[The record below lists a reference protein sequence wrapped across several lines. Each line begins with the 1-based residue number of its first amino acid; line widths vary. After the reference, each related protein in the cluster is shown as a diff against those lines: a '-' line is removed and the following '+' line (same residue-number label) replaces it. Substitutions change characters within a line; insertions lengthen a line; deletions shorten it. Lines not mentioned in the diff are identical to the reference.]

1 MISESAE
8 SLIYNL
14 SAGEPG
20 FVAEIKELGGKG
32 ILECIQCGKCASVCP
47 MVLAGFPVFN
57 KKLFH
62 AIHMGARELLLD
74 DASIWA
80 CQSCNRCTEIC
91 PRDVRPFEVIL
102 AMRRVA
108 VREFAIPALA
118 TDGLKSLYDVG
129 HAVYLKESGPTRQK
143 VGLPEKPPSTISYP
157 EALKE
162 LQAILQQTALAETG
176 LIPMG
181 SDGVADNC
189 EV

>member
-1 MISESAE
+1 MINQSAE
-8 SLIYNL
+8 SLVFDI

-20 FVAEIKELGGKG
+20 FVAEIKELGGKE

-47 MVLAGFPVFN
+47 MALAGFPVFN

-62 AIHMGARELLLD
+62 AIVLRGREMLLED
-74 DASIWA
+74 SSIWA

-91 PRDVRPFEVIL
+91 PKDVRPFEIIL

-108 VREFAIPALA
+108 VREFAVPALA

-129 HAVYLKESGPTRQK
+129 HAVYLKESGQTRK
-143 VGLPEKPPSTISYP
+143 MVGLAEKPPSVISYP

-162 LQAILQQTALAETG
+162 LQAILQQTALAEIG

-181 SDGVADNC
+181 GNSMADSC